1 MVVALSAFGK
11 TVPERYSFCPDNEVR
26 ANPRF
31 YMFEAL
37 VYTQDRAVEI
47 SCAKAFV
54 ELGLD
59 WMMLREADR
68 IPDLLSANCFDF
80 VILDVDTSEGISLLA
95 EMVSDN
101 KELRSVVLAVSSAPA
116 DASLLQLCY
125 RSQVYYPV
133 RPRDIEADL
142 QSALCFAETLHGQ
155 TPAAAPK
162 SAAPNN
168 VEPQRVVK
176 DERRSEAIEPK
187 VFRDGF
193 IDLGALL
200 QKANKARLA
209 TLSFCEDLIRMRH
222 SLSVVAQERA
232 ASGIASA
239 GMMWYV
245 HEVTST
251 FIGIAFIDPPSQ
263 GPTYLVALSVLLWL
277 CAKSRRLH
285 TPVLATN

>member
-1 MVVALSAFGK
+1 
-11 TVPERYSFCPDNEVR
+11 
-26 ANPRF
+26 
-31 YMFEAL
+31 MFEAL
-37 VYTQDRAVEI
+37 VYTQNRAVEI

-59 WMMLREADR
+59 WAMLRDAESV
-68 IPDLLSANCFDF
+68 PDLLRTNRFDF
-80 VILDVDTSEGISLLA
+80 ILLDVDTPEGVSFLA
-95 EMVSDN
+95 ELIGDSN
-101 KELRSVVLAVSSAPA
+101 ELCSVVLAVSSAAA

-142 QSALCFAETLHGQ
+142 QSALGFAESLQ
-155 TPAAAPK
+155 PQKPVALPENIAPVSPIDK
-162 SAAPNN
+162 
-168 VEPQRVVK
+168 EPRY
-176 DERRSEAIEPK
+176 DATHTK
-187 VFRDGF
+187 VFREGF

-200 QKANKARLA
+200 LKAGKAGVV
-209 TLSFCEDLIRMRH
+209 TLSFCHDMMRMRH

-245 HEVTST
+245 HEVTS
-251 FIGIAFIDPPSQ
+251 AFAGLELIDPPSQ

-277 CAKSRRLH
+277 CAKSRRVR
-285 TPVLATN
+285 TPAAQTAQ

>member
-1 MVVALSAFGK
+1 
-11 TVPERYSFCPDNEVR
+11 
-26 ANPRF
+26 
-31 YMFEAL
+31 MFEAL

-59 WMMLREADR
+59 WMMLRQAER
-68 IPDLLSANCFDF
+68 IPDLLRTNRFDF
-80 VILDVDTSEGISLLA
+80 VVLDVDSPEGTSLLA
-95 EMVSDN
+95 QLVGDN
-101 KELRSVVLAVSSAPA
+101 RELRSVVLAVSSAPA

-133 RPRDIEADL
+133 RPHDIEADL
-142 QSALCFAETLHGQ
+142 QSALQFAESLHAREAVKLPDDIVPVLQSEDQ
-155 TPAAAPK
+155 TQSGAL
-162 SAAPNN
+162 
-168 VEPQRVVK
+168 
-176 DERRSEAIEPK
+176 EPK
-187 VFRDGF
+187 VFREGF

-200 QKANKARLA
+200 LKANKAGVA
-209 TLSFCEDLIRMRH
+209 TLSFCEEMVRMRH

-245 HEVTST
+245 HEVTTT
-251 FIGIAFIDPPSQ
+251 FAGVEFLDAPSV

-277 CAKSRRLH
+277 CAKSRRVRTH
-285 TPVLATN
+285 ATQPVS

>member
-1 MVVALSAFGK
+1 
-11 TVPERYSFCPDNEVR
+11 
-26 ANPRF
+26 
-31 YMFEAL
+31 MFEAL

-68 IPDLLSANCFDF
+68 IPGLLSTNRFDF
-80 VILDVDTSEGISLLA
+80 VVFDVDTPEGISLLA
-95 EMVSDN
+95 EVVTDN
-101 KELRSVVLAVSSAPA
+101 EELRSVVLAVSSAPA

-133 RPRDIEADL
+133 RPRDIEADM
-142 QSALCFAETLHGQ
+142 QSALCFAETLHVQ
-155 TPAAAPK
+155 TPAATSK
-162 SAAPNN
+162 SAAPKNM
-168 VEPQRVVK
+168 EPQPIVV
-176 DERRSEAIEPK
+176 DEPRSVAVEPK

-200 QKANKARLA
+200 LKANKARVA
-209 TLSFCEDLIRMRH
+209 TLSFCQDLIRMRH
-222 SLSVVAQERA
+222 SLSIVAQERA

-251 FIGIAFIDPPSQ
+251 FVGIQFIDPPSQ

-277 CAKSRRLH
+277 CAKSRRLR